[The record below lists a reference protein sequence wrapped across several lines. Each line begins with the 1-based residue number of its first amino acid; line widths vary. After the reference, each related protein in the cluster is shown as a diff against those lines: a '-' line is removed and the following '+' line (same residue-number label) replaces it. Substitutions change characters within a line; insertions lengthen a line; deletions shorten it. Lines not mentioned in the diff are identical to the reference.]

1 MTHEIAFR
9 LVKLAEDQ
17 LSSNEKASPAIAVAI
32 VALWIESATFGELF
46 MAHLFQTCP
55 ILMPD
60 SFNFGQDID
69 EQRFKQMVISISCVI
84 FATLETMVPLAKS
97 YYFGY
102 FDTVL

>member
-60 SFNFGQDID
+60 SFNFSQDID
-69 EQRFKQMVISISCVI
+69 EQGFKQMVKFMSLPI
-84 FATLETMVPLAKS
+84 ETPQK
-97 YYFGY
+97 
-102 FDTVL
+102 

>member
-84 FATLETMVPLAKS
+84 FAGCHTFSPYLRIFTLVFNLI
-97 YYFGY
+97 
-102 FDTVL
+102 